1 MGDVADGPGLAA
13 GQGLGPGSVELLVDP
28 LLFRRLTQL
37 LVFRDGHDHRHHLAA
52 VVDHVMGVTGGQ
64 FAHEGHG
71 NDTGRQPGTATGP
84 IDKVPH
90 RGGYGRSM
98 SVTPGKREQAAVRA
112 LAFQPGQRRAE
123 VVVDAV
129 AERQIPVGI
138 APEIDLAWAV

>member
-1 MGDVADGPGLAA
+1 
-13 GQGLGPGSVELLVDP
+13 
-28 LLFRRLTQL
+28 
-37 LVFRDGHDHRHHLAA
+37 
-52 VVDHVMGVTGGQ
+52 MGVTGGQ

-90 RGGYGRSM
+90 RGGYGRIM
-98 SVTPGKREQAAVRA
+98 SVSPGKREQAAVRDP
-112 LAFQPGQRRAE
+112 AFQPGQRRAE

-129 AERQIPVGI
+129 AEGQIPVGI